1 VRLLTR
7 QGRLRGFGYVEFE
20 DVESLKE
27 ALQYN
32 GRQLLGRSL
41 KIDVAGERR
50 EETGSPTSDERP
62 QRRGQ
67 GDNFWGA
74 NKFEQAKQ
82 QRDVRGPATG
92 FSAKKFGEP
101 RVERERE
108 RERERET
115 IERPKLEL
123 MPRGST
129 PAENLASQPKRSK
142 PSPFGEAKPVDHSKI
157 LKEKEKEPEKEP
169 QEREKGRGDRPER
182 PPRGRGGGERDR
194 PFRGERFKD
203 DKTEPWRREKGR
215 ERKPQNDSG
224 SGSNN
229 SEQNKQ
235 TKPKPKPQQLQP
247 IKKTEDSNRFA
258 ALSVSDGD
266 GDGE

>member
-1 VRLLTR
+1 LPLPTSPPWTAFVGNLSYEIKDEDLFDIFKELKVKAVRLLTR

-108 RERERET
+108 REREGNYRTAQIGINAPWFDTCRESCIT
-115 IERPKLEL
+115 
-123 MPRGST
+123 T
-129 PAENLASQPKRSK
+129 
-142 PSPFGEAKPVDHSKI
+142 
-157 LKEKEKEPEKEP
+157 
-169 QEREKGRGDRPER
+169 
-182 PPRGRGGGERDR
+182 
-194 PFRGERFKD
+194 
-203 DKTEPWRREKGR
+203 
-215 ERKPQNDSG
+215 
-224 SGSNN
+224 
-229 SEQNKQ
+229 
-235 TKPKPKPQQLQP
+235 
-247 IKKTEDSNRFA
+247 
-258 ALSVSDGD
+258 
-266 GDGE
+266 